1 MPSATKTYTAP
12 WQGQLILAC
21 KKCQKRVK
29 KDGGPKALA
38 NLKKTLKKND
48 SLHVLPMS
56 CVDLCPKNGVVICLP
71 ADAPDRLR
79 ILWSEEDLESLSI
92 PSNSQTAADL

>member
-1 MPSATKTYTAP
+1 MPSATKTYPAP

-29 KDGGPKALA
+29 KDGGPKALS
-38 NLKKTLKKND
+38 NLKKTFKKND

-79 ILWSEEDLESLSI
+79 ILWSEEDLKSLSI
-92 PSNSQTAADL
+92 PSNSKISADL